1 MSRVVR
7 VKNDEYK
14 VIVEYDN
21 PDQAAARITLDT
33 TGTHGTI
40 AGTVV
45 VRGNLLVEG
54 STTTVESIDTT
65 IADNI
70 ITVNAGETGAGI
82 SLQTAG
88 IEIDRGTEDNARFI
102 FDETAPVYNGSST
115 TGSFLLQDSLGNFL
129 PLTTNSINHTGTI
142 YITPT
147 NGIISVGGESAYE
160 ENVFSYSSGTINSS
174 TPLDDD
180 AIVNAKALEDYI
192 DYRLISG
199 SLGTQIGDA
208 DTTFAAEDFDTNA
221 IESKFIITVD
231 GSNIGNIFGN
241 RTEIYN
247 LKFEDNQITTLNDD
261 STNQD
266 LILSASGSGS
276 VRIDDGLI
284 ITPAP
289 FQAED
294 VAAPSSNPPSEGV
307 KLYSDTGTA
316 DGSGLFFVNSNA
328 DTGELI
334 SKNKALL
341 YSMLF

>member
-33 TGTHGTI
+33 TGTSGII

-70 ITVNAGETGAGI
+70 ITVNAGESGAGI

-160 ENVFSYSSGTINSS
+160 ENVFSYSGGTINSS

-180 AIVNAKALEDYI
+180 ALVNAKALEQYADF
-192 DYRLISG
+192 RLA
-199 SLGTQIGDA
+199 GTPTIGIADA
-208 DTTFAAEDFDTNA
+208 DTSFVAEDFDTNA

-231 GSNIGNIFGN
+231 GSSIGNIFRN

-266 LILSASGSGS
+266 LVLSASGAGS

-294 VAAPSSNPPSEGV
+294 VVAPSSNPPSEGV
-307 KLYSDTGTA
+307 KLYSDTGSA